1 MYLYDWLLTNYSLLS
16 NSSLI
21 PLKEDENDFYNIFQR
36 YQKAVLELG
45 CSPCRIGGVLDSIAV
60 CMV

>member
-1 MYLYDWLLTNYSLLS
+1 MPISAHVPGGCDIRQRGN
-16 NSSLI
+16 
-21 PLKEDENDFYNIFQR
+21 LKEDENDFYNIFQR

-45 CSPCRIGGVLDSIAV
+45 CSPCRIGGVPDSIAV